1 MTRRHIFAAII
12 LQALLFVT
20 AFGTEDFTES
30 PTDLK
35 RVNDARKKA
44 ENYIWNVRDE
54 LGRWP
59 IREAASAILG
69 LAGNRAS
76 INGLE
81 SFSNI
86 NETNIIREN
95 LDRVHLNF
103 FLELVRED
111 NDLEDVGDNVLSQV
125 VSVLSF

>member
-35 RVNDARKKA
+35 RVNDGKQQKLNALTKLNRKIISLNPLARKKA

-69 LAGNRAS
+69 LGKK
-76 INGLE
+76 IL
-81 SFSNI
+81 F
-86 NETNIIREN
+86 
-95 LDRVHLNF
+95 
-103 FLELVRED
+103 
-111 NDLEDVGDNVLSQV
+111 
-125 VSVLSF
+125 

>member
-1 MTRRHIFAAII
+1 MARRHIFAAII
-12 LQALLFVT
+12 LQALFVT

-35 RVNDARKKA
+35 RVNDGKQQKLNALTKLNRKLISFHPLARKKA

-69 LAGNRAS
+69 LGKK
-76 INGLE
+76 IL
-81 SFSNI
+81 F
-86 NETNIIREN
+86 
-95 LDRVHLNF
+95 
-103 FLELVRED
+103 
-111 NDLEDVGDNVLSQV
+111 
-125 VSVLSF
+125 